1 MCSYSYIKVIAS
13 RCCNILQKNPRA
25 EQELLIT
32 EVVMDRNR
40 TT

>member
-1 MCSYSYIKVIAS
+1 MCSYSYIKEIAS